1 MIEMN
6 NRRKRDDGI
15 GRLFFLLRNKYGLRV
30 KSIKMVKQNVWVVTA
45 YEGCWVAK
53 RYRTFFEAMRQA
65 VFMQSLR
72 QAGFAHVPAVYTTIG
87 QNGVFFVKDAFW
99 IMQTYISDA
108 ERLSFA
114 RRQDIAD
121 GLELLQ
127 TYHFITAMLAKIPVF
142 QTMIPHY
149 CLYSKWWRRYNEFYS
164 HLSLLERIMD
174 KEDIAW
180 TIQHAEYCLS
190 TFASYA
196 PPLAAEP
203 VAIIHGDVASH
214 NFLRTKEGMI
224 YLIDYDTV
232 AVASPG
238 IDYLQ
243 YASRILPHLQWSLA
257 KLYQFSRFLCWL
269 AKPWFLHALLFPADI
284 MREWRFAL
292 QRNKRLF
299 IARKERNQF
308 VREIIDMIK

>member
-1 MIEMN
+1 
-6 NRRKRDDGI
+6 
-15 GRLFFLLRNKYGLRV
+15 
-30 KSIKMVKQNVWVVTA
+30 
-45 YEGCWVAK
+45 
-53 RYRTFFEAMRQA
+53 
-65 VFMQSLR
+65 MQSLR
-72 QAGFAHVPAVYTTIG
+72 QAGFAHVPAVYTAIG
-87 QNGVFFVKDAFW
+87 QNGVFFVENAFW

-127 TYHFITAMLAKIPVF
+127 TYHFITAMLVKIPTF
-142 QTMIPHY
+142 QTIIPHY
-149 CLYSKWWRRYNEFYS
+149 HLYSKWRRRYDEFYS

-190 TFASYA
+190 TFASYM
-196 PPLAAEP
+196 PLLAEEP

-214 NFLRTKEGMI
+214 NFLRTKEEEGMI

-232 AVASPG
+232 AVAPPG

-243 YASRILPHLQWSLA
+243 YASRILPHLQWSFT
-257 KLYQFSRFLCWL
+257 KLFQFSRFSRWL
-269 AKPWFLHALLFPADI
+269 TKPWFLHALLFPADI

-292 QRNKRLF
+292 RRNRRLSV
-299 IARKERNQF
+299 AREERNQF